1 MAMNKLT
8 ETQNFLQNQPLAL
21 LYFSANQCGVCHAMK
36 PRVQALT
43 EKLDVPFV
51 ELNASELPEVASLF
65 QVMTIPAVLLFAN
78 GKEYHRQARFINVV
92 ELEDELRNPP
102 QAVDYAALFAKEK

>member
-8 ETQNFLQNQPLAL
+8 ETQNLIQNQSLAL

-36 PRVQALT
+36 PRVQAVT
-43 EKLDVPFV
+43 EKLGVPFF
-51 ELNASELPEVASLF
+51 ELNASELPEVASAYHI
-65 QVMTIPAVLLFAN
+65 MTIPAVILFAN
-78 GKEYHRQARFINVV
+78 GQEYHRQARFINVV

-102 QAVDYAALFAKEK
+102 QAVDYTELFAT

>member
-1 MAMNKLT
+1 MTLT

-21 LYFSANQCGVCHAMK
+21 IYFSANQCGVCHAIK
-36 PRVQALT
+36 PRVQAIT
-43 EKLDVPFV
+43 EKVNVPFV
-51 ELNASELPEVASLF
+51 ELNAGELPEVASVF

-92 ELEDELRNPP
+92 ELEEELRNPP
-102 QAVDYAALFAKEK
+102 QAVDYGALFALHS

>member
-1 MAMNKLT
+1 MTLT

-43 EKLDVPFV
+43 EKLNVPFV
-51 ELNASELPEVASLF
+51 ELNASKLPEVASVF

-78 GKEYHRQARFINVV
+78 GKEYYRQARFINVV
-92 ELEDELRNPP
+92 ELEDELKNPP
-102 QAVDYAALFAKEK
+102 QVVDYEALFSVSPPTN